1 MDFGVL
7 RKDLRFAAGVA
18 MRRPFNCLV
27 QVTNRCNM
35 KCSFCDFWPNPAL
48 PSEEL
53 STADFERLAAELS
66 KLGTFL
72 VSIEGGEPFA
82 RKDLVDIVR
91 ALSRDHITALFTN
104 GWYVTEENARAL
116 WAAGLV
122 HCSVSIDYSDRARH
136 DGKRGLTGT
145 SERAWRAVEIL
156 KATAPRGGKQ
166 VHVMTVL
173 MRDNQDQ
180 MRALFEE
187 TRARGVGHQV
197 TLLSVS
203 GYRRGKSDDA
213 LPDSGRGAEMAKL
226 WDEFPHVRFFRE
238 YFERI
243 DAFLDLRDG
252 VPTSARMPTCDAGLQ
267 SFNVDH
273 VGNVSP
279 CIERIDE
286 IAGNVKTESLMEIH
300 QRLAGRRAEISAC
313 QKCWTA
319 CRGFQQALGG
329 GGNARNWLDLASRTR
344 TQ

>member
-1 MDFGVL
+1 MDFRVL
-7 RKDLRFAAGVA
+7 QKDLRFAAGVA

-35 KCSFCDFWPNPAL
+35 KCSFCDFWPNPAH

-53 STADFERLAAELS
+53 STADFERLAQELS
-66 KLGTFL
+66 SLGTFL

-82 RKDLVDIVR
+82 RKDLVDVVR
-91 ALSRDHITALFTN
+91 ALSRQHITALFTN
-104 GWYVTEENARAL
+104 GWYLTEESARAL
-116 WAAGLV
+116 WDAGLT
-122 HCSVSIDYSDRARH
+122 HCSVSIDYADRARH
-136 DGKRGLTGT
+136 DGKRGLVGT

-173 MRDNQDQ
+173 MKDNQDQ

-187 TRARGVGHQV
+187 TQRRGVGHQV

-213 LPDSGRGAEMAKL
+213 LPDPGRGEELARL
-226 WDEFPHVRFFRE
+226 WDQFPHVRFFRE

-243 DAFLDLRDG
+243 DAFLDQAPSL
-252 VPTSARMPTCDAGLQ
+252 PTCSAGLQ
-267 SFNVDH
+267 SFNIDH

-279 CIERIDE
+279 CIERIDQ
-286 IAGNVKTESLMEIH
+286 IAGNVKTESLVDIH
-300 QRLAGRRAEISAC
+300 RRLSAKNAEIAAC

-319 CRGFQQALGG
+319 CRGFQQALGN
-329 GGNARNWLDLASRTR
+329 GGNARNWLDLAARTR